1 MQSEEIEF
9 RKLLGFFISFFPISP
24 NSICYCYFEYRFV
37 SSIRIT
43 ASVRQAELGVA
54 LGETIF
60 LCEFLIHFNLL
71 KFFWPNPVQSFTRFR
86 QFGPK
91 YFEFWIS
98 LFAREKSGNFK
109 KITVIIYPDAIGI
122 YNLEVKKWHW
132 FCNSIY
138 ENPLGLLAFLHS
150 TKVDRFEE
158 NFASMIFHSI
168 CKRKGSINSTT
179 FYSQ

>member
-1 MQSEEIEF
+1 MIVVKNPFDVSSKILTMQSEEIEF
-9 RKLLGFFISFFPISP
+9 RKLLRILYFLFPHIP
-24 NSICYCYFEYRFV
+24 QQYILYCYFEYRFV

-43 ASVRQAELGVA
+43 ASVRRAELWVA

-71 KFFWPNPVQSFTRFR
+71 KVFWPNPVQSFTRFR

-122 YNLEVKKWHW
+122 
-132 FCNSIY
+132 
-138 ENPLGLLAFLHS
+138 
-150 TKVDRFEE
+150 
-158 NFASMIFHSI
+158 
-168 CKRKGSINSTT
+168 
-179 FYSQ
+179 